1 MTNYFAGSKMEV
13 QYDDVE
19 TLKRFEIT
27 ELPGHQALYAHFP
40 KKAFQWFMS
49 IFELYTTDGTSCVP
63 REGSLNE
70 RFPNIKPLTV
80 RDLLDRYWR
89 TG

>member
-1 MTNYFAGSKMEV
+1 MTNYFAGSKVEV
-13 QYDDVE
+13 QYDDVDK
-19 TLKRFEIT
+19 LMRFEIT

-63 REGSLNE
+63 KEGSLNE
-70 RFPNIKPLTV
+70 RFPDIKPLTV
-80 RDLLDRYWR
+80 RELLERYWR